1 MRLPDAENRT
11 CLGLSETALLD
22 QTVDLKREPR
32 LKSLPLRVGKAEIG
46 ENVAAALFDSDR
58 IVLRFSCTSVV
69 STNLPQDAPYRLRP
83 ERLLRQPG
91 CRGGSTLEA
100 RHAGKPSR
108 GTRHPAP
115 PRSTNPG
122 LCYRC
127 SSALIGGLPSD
138 RHRSPRSVWWTAVLF
153 EAAPKLDTNR
163 PLRFARR
170 TILIVAKSR
179 WWGKRR

>member
-91 CRGGSTLEA
+91 CRGGPTLEA
-100 RHAGKPSR
+100 RHAQRIQACVIGVHLRLSAAYR
-108 GTRHPAP
+108 VIGTDPQEVY
-115 PRSTNPG
+115 G
-122 LCYRC
+122 
-127 SSALIGGLPSD
+127 
-138 RHRSPRSVWWTAVLF
+138 
-153 EAAPKLDTNR
+153 
-163 PLRFARR
+163 RR
-170 TILIVAKSR
+170 
-179 WWGKRR
+179 